1 MLRSRRKAG
10 IAKLLLNKPMRID
23 SSQPKTAEEL
33 DPSLDTRRLHLA
45 AKQEMLELLE
55 QVYPWQVPFEL

>member
-10 IAKLLLNKPMRID
+10 LAKLLLNKPMRID
-23 SSQPKTAEEL
+23 SGQPKTAKEL
-33 DPSLDTRRLHLA
+33 DPSLDTCRLHLTA
-45 AKQEMLELLE
+45 RQEMLKLLE